1 MSKRYAYILLTDEKW
16 WNRRCS
22 QNKAGKKLH
31 AFVRKGIVGPTNAE
45 LVFFYVKHPLKEIR
59 GFGEFVER
67 VKGDVDELWNKHGHE
82 TVFESREE
90 YMDFMQG
97 RNKATFIRLKNLRL
111 LSTPISLNVISQ
123 ITGIGRMPRG
133 GRYIN
138 KEIARELI

>member
-31 AFVRKGIVGPTNAE
+31 AFVRKGAVGPTNAE
-45 LVFFYVKHPLKEIR
+45 LIFFYVKHPLKEIR

-82 TVFESREE
+82 TVFESRKE

-97 RNKATFIRLKNLRL
+97 RTKATFIRFKNLRL
-111 LSTPISLNVISQ
+111 LSTPKSLRVLSQ
-123 ITGIGRMPRG
+123 IMGIGRMPRG

>member
-1 MSKRYAYILLTDEKW
+1 MSKRYAYILLIDEKW

-22 QNKAGKKLH
+22 QSKAGKTLQ
-31 AFVRKGIVGPTNAE
+31 AFVRKGTVGPTSAE

-82 TVFESREE
+82 TVFESRKE

-97 RNKATFIRLKNLRL
+97 RTKATLIRFKNLRL
-111 LSTPISLNVISQ
+111 LSTPISLSVISQ
-123 ITGIGRMPRG
+123 VTGIGRMPRG

>member
-22 QNKAGKKLH
+22 QNRAGKKLH
-31 AFVRKGIVGPTNAE
+31 AFVRRGTVGPKNAE
-45 LVFFYVKHPLKEIR
+45 LIFFYVKHPLKEIR

-82 TVFESREE
+82 TVFESYEE

-97 RNKATFIRLKNLRL
+97 RTKATFIRFKNLRL
-111 LSTPISLNVISQ
+111 LSAPKSLKDISQ
-123 ITGIGRMPRG
+123 ITGIERMSRN

-138 KEIARELI
+138 EETARELI